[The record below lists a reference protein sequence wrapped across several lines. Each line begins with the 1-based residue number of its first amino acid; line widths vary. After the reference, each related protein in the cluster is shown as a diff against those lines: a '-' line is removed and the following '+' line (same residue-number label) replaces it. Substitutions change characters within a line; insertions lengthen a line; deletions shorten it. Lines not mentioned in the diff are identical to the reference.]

1 MQEKKREENTDF
13 TKQEKHLNITRDKK
27 EDKVVEVSMKELLE
41 AGVHFGHQTNRWN
54 PKMKPYIYGKRNGI
68 YIIDLAKTQEMLEK
82 ALLYIEEQ
90 VANGKEPIIVS
101 TKKQAQDIIEEEA
114 KRAGAFYVN
123 VRWLGGL
130 LTNFHTIRKS
140 IEKLKEYEK
149 MKTEG
154 EWEKLNKKEQSK
166 LEKVYRKLYKNLNG
180 VKNMEELPGFLIVID
195 TEREKIAVLEAIKKN
210 IPIVGVVDTNGN
222 PEIIDYPI
230 PGNDDAIRSIKLFA
244 SKFADAILEGRKKRE
259 EKETIP
265 VEKEEEAVSGEE
277 TNEDEIEE
285 KIGKEE

>member
-1 MQEKKREENTDF
+1 
-13 TKQEKHLNITRDKK
+13 
-27 EDKVVEVSMKELLE
+27 VVEVSMKELLE

-68 YIIDLAKTQEMLEK
+68 YIIDLAKTQKMLVK
-82 ALLYIEEQ
+82 ALEYIEEQ

-114 KRAGAFYVN
+114 SRAGAFYVN

-130 LTNFHTIRKS
+130 ITNFQTIRKS
-140 IEKLKEYEK
+140 TENLKEYEN
-149 MKTEG
+149 MKTSG
-154 EWEKLNKKEQSK
+154 EWEQLNKKEQSK

-180 VKNMEELPGFLIVID
+180 VKNMEDLPGFLIVID

-244 SKFADAILEGRKKRE
+244 SKFADAILEGRKKRL
-259 EKETIP
+259 EKEMVPI
-265 VEKEEEAVSGEE
+265 ESKEGQRINDEASEEE
-277 TNEDEIEE
+277 EIEE
-285 KIGKEE
+285 KTGKEE

>member
-1 MQEKKREENTDF
+1 
-13 TKQEKHLNITRDKK
+13 
-27 EDKVVEVSMKELLE
+27 VVEVSMKELLE

-68 YIIDLAKTQEMLEK
+68 YIIDLAKTQEMLVK
-82 ALLYIEEQ
+82 ALEYIEEQ

-114 KRAGAFYVN
+114 SRAGAFYVN

-130 LTNFHTIRKS
+130 ITNFQTIRKS
-140 IEKLKEYEK
+140 IEKLKEYEA
-149 MKTEG
+149 MKTSG

-180 VKNMEELPGFLIVID
+180 VKNMEDLPGFLIVID

-244 SKFADAILEGRKKRE
+244 SKFADAILEGRKKRL
-259 EKETIP
+259 EKEMVPI
-265 VEKEEEAVSGEE
+265 ESEEGQAINDEASEEE
-277 TNEDEIEE
+277 EIEE
-285 KIGKEE
+285 KTGKEE